1 MSVRAHSNGLPSR
14 GGSRPQRRRPAA
26 RRDPD
31 RPSSGRIQWDRL
43 GRVVLVLLVFGLLVS
58 YVGPLVN
65 LAKTYRSA
73 GATKAELHRVQ
84 AENAQLERRVK
95 HVKGDNVLRREA
107 RRQGMIEP
115 GEQAYVVNG
124 IKP

>member
-1 MSVRAHSNGLPSR
+1 MSVRAQSS
-14 GGSRPQRRRPAA
+14 GSRTRPPRRRPAA

-31 RPSSGRIQWDRL
+31 RPGAGRIQWDRV
-43 GRVVLVLLVFGLLVS
+43 GRVLLVLLVFGLLVS
-58 YVGPLVN
+58 YVGPLIN

-73 GATKAELHRVQ
+73 GATKVELHRVQ
-84 AENAQLERRVK
+84 AENDLLERRVR
-95 HVKGDNVLRREA
+95 HIKGDSVLRREA

>member
-1 MSVRAHSNGLPSR
+1 MSVRAHSNGPR
-14 GGSRPQRRRPAA
+14 GPAARPQRRRPAA

-31 RPSSGRIQWDRL
+31 RPGAGRIQWDRL
-43 GRVVLVLLVFGLLVS
+43 GRVVLVLLVFGLLIS
-58 YVGPLVN
+58 YVGPLYN

-95 HVKGDNVLRREA
+95 HVKGDSVLRREA
-107 RRQGMIEP
+107 RRQGLIEP